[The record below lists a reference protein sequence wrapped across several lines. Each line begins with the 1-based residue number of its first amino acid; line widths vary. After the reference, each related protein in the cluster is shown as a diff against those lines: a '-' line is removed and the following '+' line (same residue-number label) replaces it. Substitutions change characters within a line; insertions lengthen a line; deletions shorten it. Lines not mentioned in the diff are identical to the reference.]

1 MAQSDPRAMNIERLE
16 KIVEFN
22 LYPVRYIHSSWLEA
36 LEFAQ
41 IVDALKGHEQSHFY
55 LSGYLLNSLNIDDSF
70 DSTFDTADK
79 IIALGSS
86 EELGKLV
93 LYMGIVQNEAV
104 IRNVIRGDQ
113 REKLEACLGDEAYFF
128 AVKKAQFLAKK
139 NDTASPEFLIDWQQ
153 VGRFKSYL
161 IVSGLKVLATV
172 YEGLSQGFI
181 QRLSLKF
188 PRSWSKH
195 LERLDSNGLSKQQG
209 INLLIKSY
217 KEVNKQ
223 WQHQLS

>member
-1 MAQSDPRAMNIERLE
+1 MAQFDASDIHTERLE

-22 LYPVRYIHSSWLEA
+22 LYPVRYIHTSWLEG

-41 IVDALKGHEQSHFY
+41 IVDALKAHEQSHFY
-55 LSGYLLNSLNIDDSF
+55 LSAYVLNSLNVADSF
-70 DSTFDTADK
+70 DSIFDTPDK
-79 IIALGSS
+79 KIALGNS

-104 IRNVIRGDQ
+104 IRRVIRRDQ
-113 REKLEACLGDEAYFF
+113 REKLETCLGDEAYFF

-139 NDTASPEFLIDWQQ
+139 NGAASSEFFIDWQQ

-172 YEGLSQGFI
+172 YAGSSQGFI

-195 LERLDSNGLSKQQG
+195 LESPEGAGLSKQQG